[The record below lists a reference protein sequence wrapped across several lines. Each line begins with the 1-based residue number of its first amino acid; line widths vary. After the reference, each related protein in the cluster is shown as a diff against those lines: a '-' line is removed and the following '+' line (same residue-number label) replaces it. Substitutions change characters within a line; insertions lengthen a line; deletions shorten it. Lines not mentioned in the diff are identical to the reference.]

1 MGHIMQANVVVVVLA
16 ALVVASLG
24 LGWVLHLTRTRVRTP
39 AAADSERLR
48 PEAFT
53 VPGSHVARFGERL
66 TLVQF
71 STEMCARCP
80 ATARTLS
87 RAADT
92 HTGVAHVEVDVTT
105 RDDLISR
112 FNILRTPTVLILDG
126 SGRLRTRVS
135 GPISAAQAT
144 QLVDLALAPERDP
157 QTEARLLERSYL

>member
-1 MGHIMQANVVVVVLA
+1 MGHIMQANAVIVVLA

-24 LGWVLHLTRTRVRTP
+24 LGWVLHLTRTRVCTP
-39 AAADSERLR
+39 RATHPELLR
-48 PEAFT
+48 PEAIGA
-53 VPGSHVARFGERL
+53 PGGEPVRFGERL

-71 STEMCARCP
+71 STETCARCP

-87 RAADT
+87 RAAGS

-112 FNILRTPTVLILDG
+112 FNILRTPTVLILDDA
-126 SGRLRTRVS
+126 GRLRTRVS

-144 QLVDLALAPERDP
+144 QLVDLALAPERDA
-157 QTEARLLERSYL
+157 QTEARLLERSYV